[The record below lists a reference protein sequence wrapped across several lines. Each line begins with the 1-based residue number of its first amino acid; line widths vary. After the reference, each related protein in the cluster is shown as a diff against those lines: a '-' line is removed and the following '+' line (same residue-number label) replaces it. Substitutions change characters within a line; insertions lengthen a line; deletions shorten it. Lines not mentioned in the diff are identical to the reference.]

1 MAAQPEGCG
10 RDLGRLRSVRRGS
23 SGRLRARCTTGSRV
37 APRWRTCTR
46 DRAQVTRLYRSPA
59 PSTRL
64 ATPPRACSTTA
75 VATRFARATGD
86 CFRLLLRAPPDLR
99 PDDRRFVALLRDAP
113 RADDF
118 RDDPLR
124 EDDFRADDFRPPDFR
139 LLLRAPPRFPADFRD
154 DEPFR
159 DEPPLFFRAPDF
171 REPPLRE
178 PPRDDFFR
186 DAMNS
191 LLVRWWCNE
200 E

>member
-1 MAAQPEGCG
+1 M
-10 RDLGRLRSVRRGS
+10 
-23 SGRLRARCTTGSRV
+23 
-37 APRWRTCTR
+37 
-46 DRAQVTRLYRSPA
+46 YRSPA

-86 CFRLLLRAPPDLR
+86 CFLLLLRLPPPDFR
-99 PDDRRFVALLRDAP
+99 PDDRRFDALFREAPPLRP
-113 RADDF
+113 RLLADF

-139 LLLRAPPRFPADFRD
+139 PPLRLEPPRLPADLRA
-154 DEPFR
+154 DERFR
-159 DEPPLFFRAPDF
+159 DEPLFFRAPDF

-191 LLVRWWCNE
+191 LLVRWWCIDE
-200 E
+200 